1 MQRRA
6 VAPSAGGGGSP
17 SSSSFP
23 GPAGGGRRGV
33 TSNNSFS
40 GKRKVFSRTNGS
52 TTICGGLRPVVFL
65 MVFAVGLFVVSWILF
80 PAEVMEVEH
89 QAVLEGQKIANAAKR
104 AERRVEDWWEQAEEK
119 FKDHEDPASAIM
131 ASQSSTWV
139 DGEKKLKKKLQ
150 VLYEKQLKG
159 EMLGVPVLTRWLG
172 EDVPAYLEPGM
183 DEEEWKRTVDRRYA
197 EMAEEEEQWKKE
209 MAKIVEDRERDLGIV
224 TI

>member
-6 VAPSAGGGGSP
+6 VAPSAGGGSP

-23 GPAGGGRRGV
+23 GGPGGGRRGV
-33 TSNNSFS
+33 ASNNSFS
-40 GKRKVFSRTNGS
+40 GKRKVFSRNNGS
-52 TTICGGLRPVVFL
+52 TSFFGGLRPVVLL

-89 QAVLEGQKIANAAKR
+89 QAVLEGQKMANAAKR
-104 AERRVEDWWEQAEEK
+104 AERRVEDWWEQMEEQ
-119 FKDHEDPASAIM
+119 FKDHEDPASARM
-131 ASQSSTWV
+131 AAQSSKWV

-183 DEEEWKRTVDRRYA
+183 DEEEWKRTVDRKYA
-197 EMAEEEEQWKKE
+197 EMAEEEEQWKKD
-209 MAKIVEDRERDLGIV
+209 MQKIVEDRERDLGIV